1 MARFVA
7 EANVDQPMAS
17 LDVTPMIGV
26 LAALLS
32 LFILSVPVTGML
44 RIPIAPDESFPSKE
58 PTDLVQIVLSE
69 DGRIFWNG
77 VAVGPD
83 RLQALAQFTARSSAQ
98 PSVEVLS
105 SSTVR
110 YQELAFVI
118 DTLQAQ
124 GLRFAVGNK

>member
-1 MARFVA
+1 
-7 EANVDQPMAS
+7 MAS

-26 LAALLS
+26 LAALLT
-32 LFILSVPVTGML
+32 LFILSVPMTGML
-44 RIPIAPDESFPSKE
+44 RIPIAPNESFPAAV
-58 PTDLVQIVLSE
+58 PTDLIRIVLAE

-83 RLQALAQFTARSSAQ
+83 RLKALAQFTARSSMR

-105 SSTVR
+105 ASAVR

-118 DTLQAQ
+118 DALQAQ